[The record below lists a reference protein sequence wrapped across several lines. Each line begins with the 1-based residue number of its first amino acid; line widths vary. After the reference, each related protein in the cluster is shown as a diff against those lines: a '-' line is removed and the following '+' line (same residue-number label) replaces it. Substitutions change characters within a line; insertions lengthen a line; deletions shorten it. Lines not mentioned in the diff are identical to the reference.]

1 MKLEDKFDLVGA
13 DVVAPSH
20 IYTYYG
26 VGTAASRR
34 RLMGRAMDVAIA
46 ITAAPAVLAIS
57 VILLLLNPI
66 FNPGPLFF
74 RQKRMGKDCRSFMVW
89 KFRTMR
95 MAENPLRHVD
105 DPLDSHRI
113 TRLGAILRKTRL
125 DELPNLI
132 NVLRGEMAV
141 IGPRPDAWDHAVVHI
156 RTIPHYSKRFAVLP
170 GITGLAQVRA
180 GYADDEKSIRRK
192 ARLDSIYVKRRS
204 PRMDAAIVMATF
216 VVMATGFGGR

>member
-1 MKLEDKFDLVGA
+1 MV
-13 DVVAPSH
+13 
-20 IYTYYG
+20 
-26 VGTAASRR
+26 
-34 RLMGRAMDVAIA
+34 DVAIA
-46 ITAAPAVLAIS
+46 ITAAPVVALVAV
-57 VILLLLNPI
+57 VLLILNPA

-95 MAENPLRHVD
+95 MAEKPLRHVD

-113 TRLGAILRKTRL
+113 TRLGAVLRKTRL

-156 RTIPHYSKRFAVLP
+156 RTIPHYAKRFAVLP

-180 GYADDEKSIRRK
+180 GYADDERSIRRK
-192 ARLDSIYVKRRS
+192 ARLDSFYVKRRS
-204 PRMDAAIVMATF
+204 WRLDASIVATTF
-216 VVMATGFGGR
+216 VVMMTGFGGR